1 MRAVALCCAAIVAAQ
16 TSALAVQEPR
26 PLQLLDVPFISQSEL
41 LCGGA
46 AAAMV
51 LRYWGERGITAESF
65 AALVD
70 RSASGIRTDA
80 LVADLTRRGWT
91 ATAAAGSAEA
101 MRAELARGR
110 PVLTLIEDRPSTYH
124 YVVVVAAHER
134 GVVFHDPA
142 RAPFLVM
149 SAAEFDRRWRAADRW
164 MAVVVPG
171 SVTATFTVR
180 LASRSRRPSPPV
192 INWWP
197 KAYAW
202 RRPTTSKAQSGR

>member
-1 MRAVALCCAAIVAAQ
+1 MRAMALCCAALVAAQ
-16 TSALAVQEPR
+16 TLSLPAQEQR

-51 LRYWGERGITAESF
+51 LRYWGERSITAESF

-70 RSASGIRTDA
+70 RSASGIRTDT
-80 LVADLTRRGWT
+80 LVADLTRRGWM
-91 ATAAAGSAEA
+91 ATAVAGSAEA
-101 MRAELARGR
+101 MRAELTQGR

-124 YVVVVAAHER
+124 YIVVVAAHER

-164 MAVVVPG
+164 MAVVVPKSDIAAVETPAPEAAPTSDTG
-171 SVTATFTVR
+171 SICDQTV
-180 LASRSRRPSPPV
+180 ADGVRR
-192 INWWP
+192 
-197 KAYAW
+197 
-202 RRPTTSKAQSGR
+202 AQANDLIG

>member
-1 MRAVALCCAAIVAAQ
+1 MALCCAALVAAQ
-16 TSALAVQEPR
+16 TLSLPAQEPR

-51 LRYWGERGITAESF
+51 LRYWGERGVTAESF

-80 LVADLTRRGWT
+80 LVADLKRRGWL
-91 ATAAAGSAEA
+91 ATAVAGTGEL
-101 MRAELARGR
+101 MRAELGQGR
-110 PVLTLIEDRPSTYH
+110 PVLTLIEDRPSTDH
-124 YVVVVAAHER
+124 YVVVVGAHER

-149 SAAEFDRRWRAADRW
+149 SAAEFDRRWRSADRW
-164 MAVVVPG
+164 MAVVVPDPD
-171 SVTATFTVR
+171 TAATNLTPPTSMT
-180 LASRSRRPSPPV
+180 AEATSPC
-192 INWWP
+192 
-197 KAYAW
+197 
-202 RRPTTSKAQSGR
+202 